1 MGTSSKIDGL
11 PSKVALPEE
20 VRDLNQ
26 FLLSQGYRVACDPRV
41 AVELVESLVDVV
53 DLSLM
58 RSWSPGDTAFVLT
71 HCLEFLRHVDRGGV
85 VIKPVAPVPLP
96 AKVEEPSGS
105 GKPVITKRSR
115 SQRPNAATLPGPM
128 EGLHL
133 GLSAVQ
139 QAAMAV
145 SNPGATHRPKNG
157 VAAKRDILDGVF
169 GNDVNPG
176 LPAIPLDPV
185 LPAVVEDDELEP
197 NPAPAPEPAPLPQ
210 PERPYIPSLE
220 ETRGTTIRGFAAAT
234 TLAGLMGWGIYN
246 ELEHPAVGSLPDQ
259 NPYHVIA
266 TPEEVAPA
274 PVAAPV
280 APAETTPV
288 YTAVVAAFEG
298 DPEADLKIPATT
310 NALVHDYYVG
320 DGIGHGWQDV
330 KALHAWSDSPEA
342 LQRLEWHMGRWGK
355 NMGGYEA
362 VILSGESCGATTIDE
377 LLNCVVSDPAIPD
390 GEKVAKRVAEMVT
403 AMKDAKIMPDQGA
416 VLEMH
421 EKMKDDLP
429 AMVKEINREVEA
441 GMLKA
446 PATFHYPVAAEQSGE
461 MGALYDAP
469 DPMNLLHQEETVEM
483 ADVSEFLEEEDVPDV
498 TDSLEDMD
506 ATDVVEP
513 LHLQA
518 ASTAVE
524 QAPAHTGLSGLATWM
539 ENAQTHLNK
548 KARGKNRE
556 LLPAFCAG
564 VAADVR
570 EMGIRFEGFSPS
582 GREVALFQLKTKF
595 LTRLNV
601 LHGRPKAKYLAEFTR
616 GFTESLAAMLP
627 DQERGKDLMALP
639 EGIFRA

>member
-1 MGTSSKIDGL
+1 MEKPAEIPLSLTKKTAPAGSL
-11 PSKVALPEE
+11 EL
-20 VRDLNQ
+20 LQ
-26 FLLSQGYRVACDPRV
+26 FLRSRGHQLACDPRT
-41 AVELVESLVDVV
+41 ATDLISSLEHAGLQ
-53 DLSLM
+53 LSDM
-58 RSWSPGDTAFVLT
+58 RSWDNANADFALE
-71 HCLEFLRHVDRGGV
+71 HCLRALHGQRGV
-85 VIKPVAPVPLP
+85 RLVQIAPIPLPPLPVPVGDEALRT
-96 AKVEEPSGS
+96 AVAASLDGTS
-105 GKPVITKRSR
+105 ASKPVIERTF
-115 SQRPNAATLPGPM
+115 TLPSLPEVPSFSGPV
-128 EGLHL
+128 E
-133 GLSAVQ
+133 
-139 QAAMAV
+139 
-145 SNPGATHRPKNG
+145 TPKI
-157 VAAKRDILDGVF
+157 A
-169 GNDVNPG
+169 
-176 LPAIPLDPV
+176 
-185 LPAVVEDDELEP
+185 
-197 NPAPAPEPAPLPQ
+197 APALFYDGPTEPKFPATAQVYRPSNRPTPQ
-210 PERPYIPSLE
+210 PTPTLARPYTMSEAEI
-220 ETRGTTIRGFAAAT
+220 RGTARRGFAAAT

-342 LQRLEWHMGRWGK
+342 LTRLEWHMDQWGA
-355 NMGGYEA
+355 NRGGYEA
-362 VILSGESCGATTIDE
+362 VILSGERADCRATTIDE
-377 LLNCVVSDPAIPD
+377 LLVCVETDPAIRAVAD
-390 GEKVAKRVAEMVT
+390 GKEVARKVAEMVT

-421 EKMKDDLP
+421 EKMTDDLP

-539 ENAQTHLNK
+539 ENDQTHLNK

-601 LHGRPKAKYLAEFTR
+601 LHGRPKAKYLAQLTR

-627 DQERGKDLMALP
+627 DQERGKDLMTLP